1 MEKGGGLTG
10 GVKLIKRLKMV
21 QFFLYKAL
29 YFYIL
34 VMKMA
39 VAVKPSGDALEH
51 VDKDERL
58 LELKVN
64 LQMVLDDPY
73 LPSLHRRFLKRC
85 LRIVEE
91 MA

>member
-1 MEKGGGLTG
+1 
-10 GVKLIKRLKMV
+10 
-21 QFFLYKAL
+21 
-29 YFYIL
+29 
-34 VMKMA
+34 MKMA
-39 VAVKPSGDALEH
+39 IAIRPSGAAVVYE
-51 VDKDERL
+51 DKDERL

-85 LRIVEE
+85 LKIVEE

>member
-1 MEKGGGLTG
+1 
-10 GVKLIKRLKMV
+10 
-21 QFFLYKAL
+21 
-29 YFYIL
+29 
-34 VMKMA
+34 MA
-39 VAVKPSGDALEH
+39 IAIRPSGAAVVYE
-51 VDKDERL
+51 DKDERL

-85 LRIVEE
+85 LKIVEE